1 LLHTEGADTEVA
13 ADEAAAD
20 EAEAAEDAAT
30 EAAEAAEAA
39 AVVVFGLDLSESVNR
54 RDTALSLCSK
64 TMVGNFRKDAAKKC
78 CVKYVHFAAQSRD

>member
-1 LLHTEGADTEVA
+1 V
-13 ADEAAAD
+13 AAD

-30 EAAEAAEAA
+30 EAAEAAEEVAEAAEAA